1 MTFNFLLNKY
11 YESEI
16 SLYPAKNDA
25 GSSFGQFQ
33 SLAANFGIN
42 TPKNDQ
48 NFNIPDVV
56 KSRLIAKKVVTNKWN
71 LNNGLSMDLI
81 SFWALDSQ
89 IGFFSKK
96 IPDSTIIIEEAIKKF
111 ANQVKVS
118 EDKITGL
125 IKITTSFQEP
135 RLAAQIAN
143 FVGQQV
149 EIYIQKEN
157 SAQSTK
163 EKLFISERLAVVKKE
178 LEVSELELKEFKERN
193 RGYEDSPELF
203 MFFSQLFRE
212 VEAKKQVYL
221 TLQQQLELARIE
233 EVKRSPILHILD
245 FAVPSVEKSYPNR
258 KLFFAISMLLGLAIS
273 ILKVLFRY

>member
-1 MTFNFLLNKY
+1 
-11 YESEI
+11 
-16 SLYPAKNDA
+16 
-25 GSSFGQFQ
+25 
-33 SLAANFGIN
+33 
-42 TPKNDQ
+42 
-48 NFNIPDVV
+48 
-56 KSRLIAKKVVTNKWN
+56 
-71 LNNGLSMDLI
+71 MDLI

-96 IPDSTIIIEEAIKKF
+96 IPDSTMIIEEAIKKF

-212 VEAKKQVYL
+212 VEAKKQLYL

-273 ILKVLFRY
+273 ILRTLFRY